1 MADSIIQPMRFTID
15 LDSALVTQTGCG
27 QLIYGDKSANVIEV
41 KVQRGGKAIDLTG
54 MTATGAF
61 YRPVDGA
68 EVPLPGAISANVVGV
83 QLIDECYET
92 EGHYEAEVKLSQG
105 EVRRTILSIVGY
117 VHRAG
122 SGAVVNVTGVMPS
135 IPELLAQISAMEA
148 AAERANTAAARAEA
162 LAIDANGYAQNAKQ
176 LNGKNASEYALKTD
190 LPTKASDI
198 GALPSDGT
206 AVNAT
211 QLNGKNASEY
221 ALKTDT
227 APDSAKLGGVEAS
240 EYAKKTDIP
249 ENTGGDAD
257 TLGGK
262 APAFYTPYENRA
274 DNSDFRHWIAQ
285 AGIGGKHGTQ
295 SYGGDRWILVSGTIT
310 GEENANGN
318 GFENIILNGT
328 IRQIVANPEETMT
341 AFVKTIS
348 GTATA
353 TYSSG
358 TLTITSNGGVL
369 DWVMLIPGALETQPP
384 YVPKENELA
393 ACLRYF
399 RKLGPAPSEFMVLSG
414 HVTSGG
420 TTILVGLPF
429 VLDMRVKPTLTASCS
444 LQIRGIAGYAT
455 EATASSTLTDAVFTL
470 MPTTDGKVALMS
482 IKKADGTAFGNITN
496 NTPVSV
502 QFQGASVLEF
512 SADL

>member
-92 EGHYEAEVKLSQG
+92 AGHYEAEVKLSQG

-176 LNGKNASEYALKTD
+176 LDGKD
-190 LPTKASDI
+190 
-198 GALPSDGT
+198 
-206 AVNAT
+206 
-211 QLNGKNASEY
+211 ASEY